1 MEANTPM
8 SLRQMLEQMT
18 TEQLDKMLH
27 QELKEKPANAE
38 SVRLILDVLYQREKD
53 IPIAVTPQIET
64 AWKQYKQDTALLARQ
79 RNRKKQFLR
88 SIIGIASTAA
98 VLAVMVTSVLPKYV
112 EADNFWGRMARWSA
126 DFVEFFSPADNSH
139 RISEYKFSTDHP
151 GLQEIYDTVEQY
163 GAGKHAV
170 PMWVPED
177 FVLEECKVMDKD
189 SKIRIYARL
198 ANSNQNIT
206 LIIDLYQEPLIHKYE
221 KDETEII
228 NRQIFGTSF
237 KIMQNNNYRT
247 VLWNPEEQIECTLA
261 TDCQE
266 DVLYQILNSLF
277 TLEVNQ

>member
-8 SLRQMLEQMT
+8 SLWQMLEQMT

-112 EADNFWGRMARWSA
+112 EADNFWGRMARWSSSPLLTILT
-126 DFVEFFSPADNSH
+126 EFPNINFLPTIPGSRRFMTPWNSTVQ
-139 RISEYKFSTDHP
+139 ESTQFLC
-151 GLQEIYDTVEQY
+151 GCRKTLFW
-163 GAGKHAV
+163 KN
-170 PMWVPED
+170 
-177 FVLEECKVMDKD
+177 
-189 SKIRIYARL
+189 AR
-198 ANSNQNIT
+198 
-206 LIIDLYQEPLIHKYE
+206 
-221 KDETEII
+221 
-228 NRQIFGTSF
+228 
-237 KIMQNNNYRT
+237 
-247 VLWNPEEQIECTLA
+247 
-261 TDCQE
+261 
-266 DVLYQILNSLF
+266 
-277 TLEVNQ
+277 

>member
-53 IPIAVTPQIET
+53 MPIAVTPQIET

-170 PMWVPED
+170 PMWIPENY
-177 FVLEECKVMDKD
+177 VLEECKASNKS
-189 SKIRIYARL
+189 SKIHIYSRL
-198 ANSNQNIT
+198 SNGNQNIT
-206 LIIDLYQEPLIHKYE
+206 IITDFYHVPSIQKFE
-221 KDETEII
+221 KDEVDITEQ
-228 NRQIFGTSF
+228 QIYGTTF
-237 KIMQNNNYRT
+237 KIIQNNDFQT
-247 VLWNPEEQIECTLA
+247 ILWSPEEQIECTMI

-266 DVLYQILNSLF
+266 EELYKILKSLF
-277 TLEVNQ
+277 ISEVNK

>member
-1 MEANTPM
+1 MEANTPR
-8 SLRQMLEQMT
+8 SLRQILEQMT

-112 EADNFWGRMARWSA
+112 EADNFWGHMARWSA

-151 GLQEIYDTVEQY
+151 SLQEIYDTAEQY

-177 FVLEECKVMDKD
+177 YVLEECKVMDKD
-189 SKIRIYARL
+189 NKIRIYARL

-228 NRQIFGTSF
+228 DRQILGTSF

>member
-18 TEQLDKMLH
+18 TEQLDKMLQ
-27 QELKEKPANAE
+27 QELKEKPVNAE

-53 IPIAVTPQIET
+53 MPIAVTPQIET

-98 VLAVMVTSVLPKYV
+98 VLAVMVTNVLPKYV
-112 EADNFWGRMARWSA
+112 EADNFWGRMARWST

-151 GLQEIYDTVEQY
+151 GLQEIYDTAEEQD
-163 GAGKHAV
+163 AEKHAV
-170 PMWVPED
+170 PMWVPEN
-177 FVLEECKVMDKD
+177 FTLLECKV
-189 SKIRIYARL
+189 SARNQNTRIYARL
-198 ANSNQNIT
+198 SDNTQSIS
-206 LIIDLYQEPLIHKYE
+206 LFIDLYDGTVIHKYE
-221 KDETEII
+221 KDDTEII
-228 NRQIFGTSF
+228 EWQTHNTTFN
-237 KIMQNNNYRT
+237 IMQNNAFRT
-247 VLWNPEEQIECTLA
+247 VLWHPEEHIECTLI

-266 DVLYQILNSLF
+266 DDLKKMLTSLF
-277 TLEVNQ
+277 TSEVNE